1 MGRKYRNPIPKE
13 FNVGPVIRAAM
24 RQKGATQTILGR
36 KTDRSPV
43 TVMNLLKR
51 RSIQAS
57 IVYEFSMAMEVD
69 LFHELSRCL
78 PEHIRKDERKA
89 EVEELTAEIL
99 RLRQALEA
107 ADTDMARNRE
117 DNAYLKKMI
126 DILAKDR

>member
-1 MGRKYRNPIPKE
+1 
-13 FNVGPVIRAAM
+13 M

-107 ADTDMARNRE
+107 ADTEMARNRE

-126 DILAKDR
+126 DILAMDR